1 MRHILFFTVMA
12 VLAVCGNFCMM
23 QASEVT
29 AATRSDSIRAALEYH
44 RDRYPAAQYRDVYKN
59 FMQDFFGPGH
69 MLNDT
74 TAASRGLRRELAQ
87 TQSFDGP
94 AYEPTGYKGN
104 FYRVNIGLIA
114 DGTIPY
120 DVFFEEFSRSVQ
132 EIEPPTAEEWRA
144 IWAEIDDE
152 IVGMGWQFENE
163 ASDRESL
170 REQLE
175 AGDFVVHHSDA
186 YNASVNFHYRIISR
200 ERFEARIL
208 PQIGR

>member
-1 MRHILFFTVMA
+1 MMA
-12 VLAVCGNFCMM
+12 VLAITDISSAL
-23 QASEVT
+23 QASEVRSV
-29 AATRSDSIRAALEYH
+29 AKSDSIRAALEYH
-44 RDRYPAAQYRDVYKN
+44 RERYPAAQYRDVYKN

-114 DGTIPY
+114 DGRIPY
-120 DVFFEEFSRSVQ
+120 DTFFEEFSKSVQ
-132 EIEPPTAEEWRA
+132 EIKPPTADEWRA

-170 REQLE
+170 RRQLD
-175 AGDFVVHHSDA
+175 AGDFVVHHSEA
-186 YNASVNFHYRIISR
+186 YNASVNFHYRIMSR
-200 ERFEARIL
+200 ERFEARIRPL
-208 PQIGR
+208 IER